1 MNLVKKY
8 NCSTSFWDNCDG
20 WLISGEGG
28 GGEGAGLIPFKLQ
41 GRTWSGGR
49 GSQCPTPDFPTN
61 IPLKEPISDT
71 PTVRRAVLN

>member
-1 MNLVKKY
+1 MILVKKY
-8 NCSTSFWDNCDG
+8 LTARLVFG
-20 WLISGEGG
+20 ITAKAGLFLER
-28 GGEGAGLIPFKLQ
+28 EGAGLRPFKLQ